1 MIIAERISVRQ
12 NNRVLFVAERISV
25 RQIIVLYLWFCMY
38 ICLQRPSQGTP
49 NPYVHYPVYFINEIV
64 TLQVTR
70 RPYFMQTLRP
80 YFMETL

>member
-49 NPYVHYPVYFINEIV
+49 NPYVHYPVYFINEIISLLEY
-64 TLQVTR
+64 TFACQQQIASIICDL
-70 RPYFMQTLRP
+70 
-80 YFMETL
+80 